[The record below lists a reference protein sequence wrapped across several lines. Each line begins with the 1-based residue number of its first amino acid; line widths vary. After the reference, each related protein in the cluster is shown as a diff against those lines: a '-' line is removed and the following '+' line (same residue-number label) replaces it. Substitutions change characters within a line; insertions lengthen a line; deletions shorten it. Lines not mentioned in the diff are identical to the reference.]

1 MNSKVLVID
10 DEADVVTYLV
20 NILEDNGYT
29 PYAAESAEKGM
40 EMLGEI
46 HPSLICLDIMMP
58 KESGISMYSKLRRDP
73 KYSDIPVLIISGFAA
88 EKEFDFRELVPDT
101 SVPAPQK
108 YLEKP
113 VDIKRFLES
122 IRELIGSS
130 SANQRTEVT
139 PDG

>member
-1 MNSKVLVID
+1 MLVID
-10 DEADVVTYLV
+10 DEVDVVTYLV
-20 NILEDNGYT
+20 NILEDNGYI

-40 EMLGEI
+40 EMLGEV

-58 KESGISMYSKLRRDP
+58 KESGISMYTKLRSDP
-73 KYSDIPVLIISGFAA
+73 KYSNIPVLIISGYAA
-88 EKEFDFRELVPDT
+88 EKEFDFRELVPD
-101 SVPAPQK
+101 SSIPAPQQ

-113 VDIKRFLES
+113 VDVDRFLES
-122 IRELIGSS
+122 LRQLIGNS